1 MPSPLAATVAD
12 YDPVGSLLTPG
23 HDFLPVL
30 ALAAGVVAVFVI
42 ACTAIV
48 ITGYVI
54 AAAVVLGLSAL
65 ADTCGRRCTSAKSA
79 GSAADLD
86 QACTKV
92 VHLDSYRRCR
102 QRSPLR
108 HRHDDDPA

>member
-1 MPSPLAATVAD
+1 M
-12 YDPVGSLLTPG
+12 
-23 HDFLPVL
+23 
-30 ALAAGVVAVFVI
+30 FVI
-42 ACTAIV
+42 ACAAIL

-54 AAAVVLGLSAL
+54 AAAVVLALSTL
-65 ADTCGRRCTSAKSA
+65 ADTCGRRCTSAKFAEST
-79 GSAADLD
+79 ADLD

-108 HRHDDDPA
+108 HRHYDDPA